1 MYASGLLHYFI
12 TFVLSIKFHRFYI
25 YIVSYIWSCY
35 NFSKLNAILVHD
47 LPWIAFI
54 FYFQNVQAAK
64 NVSLLL
70 FTFNILSLKIV
81 FWKVSKLNNKFGFLW
96 LFYKM
101 QVLQICKHS
110 LHVNICLSWWAV
122 VSCMCFVSD
131 LQENE
136 EKFTLFGLIF
146 PQRKN
151 DIYSINCIKPC
162 ICVINGSIYVK
173 L

>member
-54 FYFQNVQAAK
+54 FYFQNVQEAK

-81 FWKVSKLNNKFGFLW
+81 L
-96 LFYKM
+96 
-101 QVLQICKHS
+101 
-110 LHVNICLSWWAV
+110 
-122 VSCMCFVSD
+122 
-131 LQENE
+131 
-136 EKFTLFGLIF
+136 EKFQNWTTNLAFYGYFTKCKCFKFANIHCMSTYVYLDGLSLAVCVLY
-146 PQRKN
+146 R
-151 DIYSINCIKPC
+151 IYKKMRRNLL
-162 ICVINGSIYVK
+162 Y
-173 L
+173 LA

>member
-54 FYFQNVQAAK
+54 FYFQNVQEAK

-81 FWKVSKLNNKFGFLW
+81 L
-96 LFYKM
+96 
-101 QVLQICKHS
+101 
-110 LHVNICLSWWAV
+110 
-122 VSCMCFVSD
+122 
-131 LQENE
+131 
-136 EKFTLFGLIF
+136 EKFQNWTTNLAFYGYFTKCKCFKFANIHCMSTYVYLDGLSLAVCVSY
-146 PQRKN
+146 R
-151 DIYSINCIKPC
+151 IYKKMRRNLL
-162 ICVINGSIYVK
+162 Y
-173 L
+173 LA

>member
-54 FYFQNVQAAK
+54 FYFQNVQEAK

-81 FWKVSKLNNKFGFLW
+81 L
-96 LFYKM
+96 
-101 QVLQICKHS
+101 
-110 LHVNICLSWWAV
+110 
-122 VSCMCFVSD
+122 
-131 LQENE
+131 
-136 EKFTLFGLIF
+136 EKFQNWTTNLAFYGYFTKCKCFKFANIHCMSTYVYLDGLSLAVCVSYRIYKKMRRNLLYLAYF
-146 PQRKN
+146 PTK
-151 DIYSINCIKPC
+151 
-162 ICVINGSIYVK
+162 
-173 L
+173 